1 MPFLIHLIAVRLSRI
16 QIFVA
21 AVISAMAGTALAQY
35 LPHPFADIPPEA
47 YFSEAVGKWWR
58 RGVIKGYDN
67 THFGPD
73 DPVTRAQMAVILDR
87 FDTNTI
93 ESLRQEI
100 MQINRVLQRSTDQE
114 FFVPPYKEFSPLPP
128 EESNDP
134 SSPGISDLPPIESDV
149 VCVQK
154 KDDLS
159 SLFDKYRSCQVDTDC
174 LLFVR
179 ACGPYLTCGKPV
191 TKNVLPT
198 LERSVTL
205 FEEACTGA
213 FPVACAACVEM
224 DVRCSDGQ
232 CISVND
238 ATSPGERCTTY
249 LREGEEE
256 TNCASCGNG
265 TCESFERCTSS
276 NCQNGACTQDCGGLY
291 CPGDCD

>member
-1 MPFLIHLIAVRLSRI
+1 MPFLIHYIAVRLSRI
-16 QIFVA
+16 QIFA
-21 AVISAMAGTALAQY
+21 AGVIAAIAGNAMAQY
-35 LPHPFADIPPEA
+35 VSHPFTDIPSGT

-67 THFGPD
+67 GRFGPD
-73 DPVTRAQMAVILDR
+73 DAVTRAQMAVILDR
-87 FDTNTI
+87 FEASTI
-93 ESLRQEI
+93 EPLRQEI
-100 MQINRVLQRSTDQE
+100 MQINRVLQRNTDQPSFIAPQE
-114 FFVPPYKEFSPLPP
+114 EQILP
-128 EESNDP
+128 EEPQS
-134 SSPGISDLPPIESDV
+134 PPIRQAQDLRPINTDTF
-149 VCVQK
+149 CTK
-154 KDDLS
+154 KRDDLN
-159 SLFDKYRSCQVDTDC
+159 SLFEKYRSCQVDADC

-179 ACGPYLTCGKPV
+179 ACGPYVTCGKAV

-205 FEEACTGA
+205 FEETCTGA

-224 DVRCSDGQ
+224 EVRCNEGQ
-232 CISVND
+232 CISVNE
-238 ATSPGERCTTY
+238 ATSPGKRCTTY

-256 TNCASCGNG
+256 TSCATCGDG